1 MNALPCTIYIS
12 FAGALAALVAGTRS
26 AGTARW
32 IALITAATAWA
43 VTLLAATHFVPGP
56 GLQALVD
63 HPWIPQ
69 LGIRYHFAVDGISLT
84 LLVLTGSGTAA
95 LPAVAQVTALGV
107 LAIALETTLPSMPTR
122 LTV

>member
-1 MNALPCTIYIS
+1 MKY
-12 FAGALAALVAGTRS
+12 TR
-26 AGTARW
+26 A
-32 IALITAATAWA
+32 
-43 VTLLAATHFVPGP
+43 
-56 GLQALVD
+56 
-63 HPWIPQ
+63 
-69 LGIRYHFAVDGISLT
+69 